1 MIAAAATGA
10 IVGDN
15 AGYWLGRKGGI
26 AFVRRYGRRVGLNDK
41 KLERVRGFF
50 ARHGAKTVFIGRF
63 IALLRS
69 WAAALAGVA
78 EMPYGTFTFWNAS
91 GGIVWAS
98 VFGTLGYVF
107 GHNLPLLEHYLGRF
121 SIALGV
127 VAAIAAVAFL
137 VIRHRRE
144 AREAEPDPGASG

>member
-1 MIAAAATGA
+1 M
-10 IVGDN
+10 
-15 AGYWLGRKGGI
+15 
-26 AFVRRYGRRVGLNDK
+26 
-41 KLERVRGFF
+41 
-50 ARHGAKTVFIGRF
+50 FIGRF

-91 GGIVWAS
+91 GGIAWAS

-127 VAAIAAVAFL
+127 VAAVAVVTFL
-137 VIRHRRE
+137 VIRQRRE
-144 AREAEPDPGASG
+144 AREAEPDPGAGR